1 MSINTAFYQI
11 AKNVTAG
18 DLAKI
23 IGAKIT
29 GIENAVAEKV
39 VVKDIAPFHSASAST
54 LVYQTDPKLL
64 VGLNFEAA
72 IIITNEAGAAAV
84 GPKNICLVV
93 PSPRV
98 GFARA
103 LDYLI
108 SEPDFGLSVSGVS
121 PKAIIAPD
129 TVIHPSATIMAR
141 ASVGSG
147 TVVEAGAI
155 LHPAVRVGENCY
167 VGSNAVL
174 SHSVIGDH
182 VKIGAGSVIGEA
194 GFGLEM
200 MEDGAVKIP
209 HIGLVSIADSVSI
222 GSSCTIDRGSLDNT
236 IIGEQV
242 MIDNLCHIAH
252 NVTIGP
258 RSIISGQCGIS
269 GSATVGAGVAM
280 GGQVG
285 VAPHVFIGDGAVLT
299 ARSGVTKNVDA
310 GEQVAGFPATS
321 SRQFWR
327 DQAVIRRLSKS
338 KSFEP
343 K

>member
-1 MSINTAFYQI
+1 M
-11 AKNVTAG
+11 
-18 DLAKI
+18 
-23 IGAKIT
+23 
-29 GIENAVAEKV
+29 
-39 VVKDIAPFHSASAST
+39 
-54 LVYQTDPKLL
+54 
-64 VGLNFEAA
+64 
-72 IIITNEAGAAAV
+72 
-84 GPKNICLVV
+84 
-93 PSPRV
+93 
-98 GFARA
+98 
-103 LDYLI
+103 
-108 SEPDFGLSVSGVS
+108 
-121 PKAIIAPD
+121 
-129 TVIHPSATIMAR
+129 
-141 ASVGSG
+141 
-147 TVVEAGAI
+147 
-155 LHPAVRVGENCY
+155 HPAVTVGKNCY

-194 GFGLEM
+194 GFGFEM
-200 MEDGAVKIP
+200 TGDGAVKIP

-236 IIGEQV
+236 IIGEHV

-299 ARSGVTKNVDA
+299 ARSGVTKDVDA

-327 DQAVIRRLSKS
+327 NQAVIRRLSKS
-338 KSFEP
+338 KSSGS
-343 K
+343 

>member
-11 AKNVTAG
+11 AKNVAAS
-18 DLAKI
+18 DLAEI
-23 IGAKIT
+23 IGAKVT
-29 GIENAVAEKV
+29 GIETTATKNCIIR
-39 VVKDIAPFHSASAST
+39 DIASFHSATAST
-54 LVYQTDPKLL
+54 LVYQTDPELL
-64 VGLNFEAA
+64 VGLKIKES
-72 IIITNEAGAAAV
+72 IIITNEAGAAVA
-84 GPKNICLVV
+84 GPKNLCLVV
-93 PSPRV
+93 PLPRV

-108 SEPDFGLSVSGVS
+108 SKPDFGPSVSGVS
-121 PKAIIAPD
+121 PTAVIAPN
-129 TVIHPSATIMAR
+129 TLIHPSATIMAR

-155 LHPAVRVGENCY
+155 VHPAVTIGKNCY

-182 VKIGAGSVIGEA
+182 VKIGAGSVIGGP
-194 GFGLEM
+194 GFGFEM
-200 MEDGAVKIP
+200 TGDGVVEIP
-209 HIGLVSIADSVSI
+209 HIGIVSIADYVSI
-222 GSSCTIDRGSLDNT
+222 GSSCAIDRGSLDDT
-236 IIGEQV
+236 IIGEYV

-252 NVTIGP
+252 NVTIGT

-269 GSATVGAGVAM
+269 GSAKVGTGVAM

-327 DQAVIRRLSKS
+327 EQAAIRRLSKS
-338 KSFEP
+338 KSSRS
-343 K
+343 

>member
-1 MSINTAFYQI
+1 MWINTAFYQI
-11 AKNVTAG
+11 AKNVAAS

-23 IGAKIT
+23 IGAKII
-29 GIENAVAEKV
+29 GIETGVAEKAV
-39 VVKDIAPFHSASAST
+39 IKDIAPFHSASAST
-54 LVYQTDPKLL
+54 LVYQIDPKLL
-64 VGLNFEAA
+64 VGFKVKAT

-108 SEPDFGLSVSGVS
+108 SKPDFGPSVSGVS
-121 PKAIIAPD
+121 PKARIAPD
-129 TVIHPSATIMAR
+129 TVIHSSATIMAQ

-147 TVVEAGAI
+147 TVIEAGAI
-155 LHPAVRVGENCY
+155 LHPAVRVGKHCY

-200 MEDGAVKIP
+200 TGDGAVKIP
-209 HIGLVSIADSVSI
+209 HIGLVSIANSVSI

-236 IIGEQV
+236 TIGEHV

-338 KSFEP
+338 KSS
-343 K
+343 KS

>member
-11 AKNVTAG
+11 AKNVVAK

-23 IGAKIT
+23 IEAKIT
-29 GIENAVAEKV
+29 GLETTETKKGII
-39 VVKDIAPFHSASAST
+39 KDISSFHSASAST

-64 VGLNFEAA
+64 VGHKIEET
-72 IIITNEAGAAAV
+72 IIITNEAGAVVA

-98 GFARA
+98 GFAHA
-103 LDYLI
+103 VDYLI
-108 SEPDFGLSVSGVS
+108 SKPDFGPSVSGVS
-121 PKAIIAPD
+121 SKAMIAPD
-129 TVIHPSATIMAR
+129 TLIHPSATIMAR
-141 ASVGSG
+141 ASIGSG

-155 LHPAVRVGENCY
+155 VHPAVTVGENCY

-174 SHSVIGDH
+174 SYSVIGNH
-182 VKIGAGSVIGEA
+182 VKIGAGSVIGEP

-200 MEDGAVKIP
+200 TGDGAVKIP
-209 HIGLVSIADSVSI
+209 HIGIVSIADSVSI
-222 GSSCTIDRGSLDNT
+222 GSCCTIDRGSLDDT
-236 IIGEQV
+236 VIGEHV

-269 GSATVGAGVAM
+269 GSATVGTEVVM

-299 ARSGVTKNVDA
+299 ARSGVTKDVDA

-327 DQAVIRRLSKS
+327 DQAVIRRLSKP
-338 KSFEP
+338 KSSRS
-343 K
+343 

>member
-11 AKNVTAG
+11 AENVTAR

-23 IGAKIT
+23 IEAKIIGT
-29 GIENAVAEKV
+29 QDTATEKGII
-39 VVKDIAPFHSASAST
+39 KDISSFHSASASA

-64 VGLNFEAA
+64 IDIKIKKI
-72 IIITNEAGAAAV
+72 IIITNEAGAAAA
-84 GPKNICLVV
+84 GTGNICLVV
-93 PSPRV
+93 PSPRIS
-98 GFARA
+98 FARA
-103 LDYLI
+103 VDYLI
-108 SEPDFGLSVSGVS
+108 SKPDFGPSVPGVS
-121 PKAIIAPD
+121 PKAMIASD
-129 TVIHPSATIMAR
+129 TLIHPSATIMSR

-147 TVVEAGAI
+147 TVIEAGAI
-155 LHPAVRVGENCY
+155 VHPAVTLGKNCY

-182 VKIGAGSVIGEA
+182 VKIGAGCVIGEP

-200 MEDGAVKIP
+200 TNDGAVKIP
-209 HIGLVSIADSVSI
+209 HIGIVSIADSVSI
-222 GSSCTIDRGSLDNT
+222 GSSCTIDRGCLDNT
-236 IIGEQV
+236 MIGEHV

-269 GSATVGAGVAM
+269 GSAKIGTGVAM

-285 VAPHVFIGDGAVLT
+285 VAPHVFVGDGAVLT
-299 ARSGVTKNVDA
+299 ARSGVTKDVDA
-310 GEQVAGFPATS
+310 GQQVAGFPAIP

-338 KSFEP
+338 KSP
-343 K
+343 GS